1 MKSIESY
8 HNYIDRPLED
18 PIYNDKSWPVHLAA
32 VFVGRV
38 PSKLTGLPLDWRL
51 KSGDKVI
58 TEYYELVRQIVGEST
73 NPSLHTSNFPV
84 YRITPTPRGTRIRT
98 VVDTSPWS
106 ESSNFNSDGIHTTRL
121 RNKILATQM
130 ADCVGLVIYNTKT
143 EECWNLHLGV
153 LNTEAGSLDKLLYEI
168 SSSTNCN
175 VKDLVIYISPSA
187 GKLSYDLTKT
197 FGHDLLEKFNIDAA
211 SSDPLWK
218 GVLDNRPGQRAE
230 QIKVLHHHDALI
242 AIMARAGI
250 ERYQIYL
257 SKVDTIKDH
266 LFHSYRRSILT
277 ETHAQVLSGQFR
289 PCHNY
294 GNNALIVSQ

>member
-1 MKSIESY
+1 MKLIESY
-8 HNYIDRPLED
+8 DTCIDRPLAD
-18 PIYNDKSWPVHLAA
+18 PEYNHKIWPVHLAA

-38 PSKLTGLPLDWRL
+38 PAKLTGHPLDWRL
-51 KSGDKVI
+51 SAGDKVI

-73 NPSLHTSNFPV
+73 NDSRHNGDCPI
-84 YRITPTPRGTRIRT
+84 YRISPTSKGTRIRT
-98 VVDTSPWS
+98 VQDNSPCS
-106 ESSNFNSDGIHTTRL
+106 ESSNLKSDGIHTTSL

-187 GKLSYDLTKT
+187 GKLSYDRTKT
-197 FGHDLLEKFNIDAA
+197 FEHDILEKFNIDATP
-211 SSDPLWK
+211 SDSVWH

-230 QIKVLHHHDALI
+230 QIKVLHHHEALI

-257 SKVDTIKDH
+257 SKVDTIKDS
-266 LFHSYRRSILT
+266 LFHSYRCSILT
-277 ETHAQVLSGQFR
+277 EAHAQVISGQFR
-289 PCHNY
+289 PCYNY